1 MSIATVTRVLAIA
14 MAAAAVLAIAVAI
27 ARCVRARKTGGS
39 WRLGKLGVVCVALVT
54 VLAAANVAVYLFN
67 NIVSQYLS
75 TSTADAS
82 SVEEATQQA
91 MDVSARVEAEGAV
104 LLKNDGAL
112 PLAGKKVNVFGISSQ
127 KLVYGGSGSGASDE
141 SDNVTLAQGLSEAG
155 IEVNADLQAFYQEH
169 LPEQKKTNIFSLTGG
184 DYNIYEPDVS
194 AYSDE
199 LLSGAKQFSSTAIFV
214 VSRSGGEGGDLPIDM
229 AGYEGG
235 DAGKHYLELQDSE
248 RALLDLVK
256 SNFDEVIV
264 LVNSSNA
271 MELGFVDDDA
281 VDACLWIGGPGAAG
295 CRAVG
300 QILAGETNP
309 SGRLADTYAY
319 DVTSSPAYYNAG
331 DFTYTK
337 DGADTGES
345 YVEYAEGI
353 YVGYRYYETAAA
365 DGYID
370 YDQSVQFPF
379 GYGLSYTTFEQ
390 QIVSHDE
397 TDGKV
402 TVRVKLT
409 NTGSVAGKDVAQ
421 LYLSAPYTTGG
432 IEKSAVEL
440 AAFSK
445 TKLLEPGESQELELS
460 FSLEDFASFDYLG
473 QGRYVLEAG
482 TYAVSLRSNSHDVI
496 DQFDVAVDATVTY
509 GENSSRAGDV
519 TAAQALFSDA
529 AGDITYVSR
538 ADWAAT
544 MPTQR
549 VESKEATNEILYELN
564 KDNINALYCS
574 DDPAGEAVS
583 TSSSLGLKL
592 EDLVGTEANDSRWSD
607 IVSQMSVDDMKSL
620 IGYGGFSTVAV
631 ESVGKVKT
639 TDIDG
644 PAGLNALT
652 SSISGVQYPS
662 EVVIASTWNAE
673 LAQELGQVY
682 ASEANA
688 HGVNGV
694 YAPAANIHRTPFSGR
709 NFEYYSEDPVLS
721 GYIGAAEVR
730 GIRSRNICT
739 YVKHFALNDQETNR
753 SGVAVWS
760 NEQAIREIYLKS
772 FEIIVKQGGTD
783 AIMTSYNR
791 IGTVW
796 AGGSKALINGALRG
810 EWGFD
815 GVVVTDYDNGGYMN
829 PDQALRA
836 GGDLMLSTTGDAP
849 TEVTTGSDYG
859 IGLMQES
866 CARILRMVA
875 NSRAYSDPVAEG
887 FPVWLAALAGV
898 DALVVALTALR
909 LVSGAKPRQ
918 AARLG

>member
-445 TKLLEPGESQELELS
+445 AKLLEPGESQELELS

-496 DQFDVAVDATVTY
+496 DQFDVVVDATVTY

-549 VESKEATNEILYELN
+549 VESKEATDEILYELD

-583 TSSSLGLKL
+583 TSTSLGLKL
-592 EDLVGTEANDSRWSD
+592 EDLVGAEANDSRWSA

-796 AGGSKALINGALRG
+796 AGGSKALINGVLRG

-898 DALVVALTALR
+898 DALVVVLTALR
-909 LVSGAKPRQ
+909 LVRGAKPRQ